1 MANPAV
7 TFLISHCSESMSR
20 GWELL
25 AICLAFFPPSLKFFS
40 FLEAY
45 IVKHLHE
52 KDSETNLVL
61 QLLGPQVGG
70 LSYVGISSV
79 ADIMLTDRTR

>member
-1 MANPAV
+1 MG
-7 TFLISHCSESMSR
+7 R

-45 IVKHLHE
+45 IVKHLPD

-61 QLLGPQVGG
+61 QLLGPQVKPELLVDDSGN
-70 LSYVGISSV
+70 V
-79 ADIMLTDRTR
+79 AVIVSAT